1 MTKNILNDIELR
13 KLLKKINSIV
23 MIGVSASP
31 LRASFFVARYFV
43 LRGISVIPINP
54 NYEGEYLWGEKVLG
68 KISDIDHNKRVDL
81 IDIFRPSKE
90 VPNIVEDTIKY
101 LKRFFS
107 DLFVAPACF
116 LRFLELSGCVRTC
129 PDALGAVWMRSD
141 DIETRSDMFGANQKF
156 LCFSWDFLGFSEF
169 KKSFILISIYRCCR
183 PIIREEIRL

>member
-1 MTKNILNDIELR
+1 MTKNVLNDDELR
-13 KLLKKINSIV
+13 ILLKKISSIV
-23 MIGVSASP
+23 MVGVSASP

-101 LKRFFS
+101 LKPLGCKTIWMQIGIKNKKAALIAKNNGMNVIMDKCPKIENQRLFGELRVAGFNTS
-107 DLFVAPACF
+107 IISSKIDL
-116 LRFLELSGCVRTC
+116 
-129 PDALGAVWMRSD
+129 
-141 DIETRSDMFGANQKF
+141 
-156 LCFSWDFLGFSEF
+156 
-169 KKSFILISIYRCCR
+169 
-183 PIIREEIRL
+183 

>member
-1 MTKNILNDIELR
+1 MTKNVLNDDELR
-13 KLLKKINSIV
+13 ILLKKISSIV

-31 LRASFFVARYFV
+31 IRASFFVARYFV

-101 LKRFFS
+101 LKPLGCKTIWMQIGIKNKKAALIARNNGMNVIMDKCPKIENQRLFGELRVAGFNTS
-107 DLFVAPACF
+107 IISSKIDL
-116 LRFLELSGCVRTC
+116 
-129 PDALGAVWMRSD
+129 
-141 DIETRSDMFGANQKF
+141 
-156 LCFSWDFLGFSEF
+156 
-169 KKSFILISIYRCCR
+169 
-183 PIIREEIRL
+183 